1 MFLPQLAHGLLKES
15 FQQLLLCDGGI
26 GPGTLQQGYH
36 GRVHGI
42 GGIGRGGGGCGRRVR
57 GGIQVEQDGKVVF
70 GETSQHGAVFFC
82 MFVSV

>member
-1 MFLPQLAHGLLKES
+1 MSQFAHGLLKES

-26 GPGTLQQGYH
+26 GPGTLQQGHH

-42 GGIGRGGGGCGRRVR
+42 GGTGGGGGGGCGGRGR
-57 GGIQVEQDGKVVF
+57 GGIQVEQDGEVVF
-70 GETSQHGAVFFC
+70 GETAQHGAVFFC